1 MQVVPPPPALPPP
14 PHPPLVYV
22 EPAPPPPSHPF
33 ILVLIFFCRDSNNI
47 GSSSSFTAFAPAE
60 VLGLVDIPSH
70 IQFWGIDSGLQ
81 HSIIGAD
88 YGLVRI
94 VAFMGGKMIK
104 STAYDISSQYYSNGN
119 RNNLDELEEFE
130 AIYSFNLRD
139 TLSGEAFLT
148 KYDHHNDP
156 VKVIDKKRSYRV
168 KASTRHP
175 IYENF
180 HVKAFKALLTSVS
193 SEEQPTALGELM
205 YQCHYSYSACGLGS
219 DGIDRLV
226 QLVQEM
232 HHREPSVS
240 EMDRIVQLVQETQHI
255 KPSVSGDGTLYWAK
269 ITGGRSGGTVYVID
283 RNCLRSSEQIL

>member
-1 MQVVPPPPALPPP
+1 MYSASM
-14 PHPPLVYV
+14 V
-22 EPAPPPPSHPF
+22 EIAVISRKF
-33 ILVLIFFCRDSNNI
+33 K
-47 GSSSSFTAFAPAE
+47 PAE

-81 HSIIGAD
+81 HSIRGAD

-180 HVKAFKALLTSVS
+180 HVKAFKALLTSIS
-193 SEEQPTALGELM
+193 LEEQPTALGELM
-205 YQCHYSYSACGLGS
+205 YQATFKTVGN
-219 DGIDRLV
+219 V
-226 QLVQEM
+226 
-232 HHREPSVS
+232 PSELTTLSNMPVS
-240 EMDRIVQLVQETQHI
+240 EE
-255 KPSVSGDGTLYWAK
+255 SVPDF
-269 ITGGRSGGTVYVID
+269 SGGTMENYGLITYCEVELLHDDLHSAAENTQRLSIAVTHEVGQQWFGTWVLSVLKRISD
-283 RNCLRSSEQIL
+283 EECLLLGLDPKYARD